1 MTLQSNYSYYSLEKN
16 VKMCCFKQTFKYF
29 LKIKARMYHL
39 KKPFYGLFI
48 FFAHFFFIK
57 IYVSN
62 IFNRKILISVYIR
75 KKVTSVSASHLQ
87 YFSNQQT

>member
-1 MTLQSNYSYYSLEKN
+1 MTLQPNYSYYSLEKMFRCVVSN
-16 VKMCCFKQTFKYF
+16 KHLSIF
-29 LKIKARMYHL
+29 LKIKARIYHL

-48 FFAHFFFIK
+48 FLLIFFFIK